1 MLKLYRTIVFITTLI
16 VYASVLVSPE
26 QLWVAGFLSMLIPFF
41 LIFHLIALLMMIR
54 KLNRLFFYHLLALA
68 IGLPFFLVSFS
79 LHLHQEGKGELS
91 VLSYNVRVFNN
102 YAHLRNKNF
111 ESSRKMIE
119 WSVKD
124 NSEIKC
130 FQEFY
135 NKDDSDIFNVVD
147 KMRAM
152 GWKHIYFKKNLIDR
166 SKAEFGAIIFSK
178 YPIVNQGA
186 IYDDA
191 GVYQKAIFADIRY
204 LDDTIRVYS
213 VHLQSMSIDVEDVV
227 DAEKLSRSYKQT
239 GHRLRKG
246 FVHRAGEVNLLAQ
259 HISKSPYPVIL
270 SGDLN
275 DMPYSYSYF
284 TLRGLLSNAFE
295 KAGNGFGF
303 TYNGKLFFL
312 RIDNQF
318 FSPFF
323 KIHEFATHREVKYSD
338 HFPVKAVYSVDSSVQ

>member
-1 MLKLYRTIVFITTLI
+1 M
-16 VYASVLVSPE
+16 
-26 QLWVAGFLSMLIPFF
+26 
-41 LIFHLIALLMMIR
+41 
-54 KLNRLFFYHLLALA
+54 
-68 IGLPFFLVSFS
+68 
-79 LHLHQEGKGELS
+79 GKLS

-124 NSEIKC
+124 DAGIKC

-147 KMRAM
+147 KMREA
-152 GWKHIYFKKNLIDR
+152 GWKHVYFKKNLIDR
-166 SKAEFGAIIFSK
+166 SKSEFGNVIFSK

-186 IYDDA
+186 IYDES
-191 GVYQKAIFADIRY
+191 GLYQKAIFADILY
-204 LDDTIRVYS
+204 LKDTIRVYS
-213 VHLQSMSIDVEDVV
+213 VHLQSMSIDVENVI

-239 GHRLRKG
+239 GHRLRNG
-246 FVHRAGEVNLLAQ
+246 FVHRAGEVNLLAK
-259 HISKSPYPVIL
+259 HIFVCPYPVIL

-284 TLRGLLSNAFE
+284 KLRSLLNNAYE

-318 FSPFF
+318 FSTFF
-323 KIHEFATHREVKYSD
+323 HIHEFTTHREVKYSD
-338 HFPVKAVYSVDSSVQ
+338 HFPIKAVYLVD